1 MTGYRAFTTGY
12 PDRTVVLSSA
22 VEISKA
28 TRTGERVK
36 VFPARALWDTGA
48 TCCCITKNVA
58 QALGLNPV
66 RKASVLTAAGYVL
79 ENIYEVCF
87 QLPNNV
93 AINLEV
99 TEISAVSEDMDA
111 IIGMNIIGLGDF
123 AVSNFDGRTQMTFR
137 VPSMVHADYT

>member
-1 MTGYRAFTTGY
+1 MKS
-12 PDRTVVLSSA
+12 LSS
-22 VEISKA
+22 
-28 TRTGERVK
+28 TGQ
-36 VFPARALWDTGA
+36 LWDTGA

-58 QALGLNPV
+58 QALGLNPGAEGICAHGC
-66 RKASVLTAAGYVL
+66 RICLGEHLRSLFSVAKH
-79 ENIYEVCF
+79 I
-87 QLPNNV
+87 V